1 MRRIHPERS
10 WFLHDTASSREL
22 ERLAQAEL
30 APHTLMRRAGLAAAR
45 LAQALVPHGKQVWIA
60 CGPGNNGGDGFEA
73 GCQLHQRGWSV
84 HLSWTGATHSPA
96 DALASRQRALDA
108 GLQVGQEPPAEFD
121 LAIDALLGLGGELS
135 AERPASAL
143 MLDWLERMHGS
154 GRPVLALDLPTG
166 LHADT
171 GLASFT
177 ARGGPRHT
185 LSLLTLKP
193 GLLTGQ
199 GRDLAG
205 DIWWDPLGVEISR
218 VRPTARLL
226 GADEAGAA
234 PKVRA
239 GHIGHKGLFG
249 DVLVVGGEQ
258 LQEASMAGAALLAAR
273 AALRH
278 GAGRVYVALLG
289 QPDLR
294 VDLEQPE
301 LMFRPASALRQLP
314 AQQVIVVGCGGGQ
327 AVQQILPGLLRQEQ
341 RMVLDAD
348 ALNAVAADAPLRRS
362 LTRRGRAELG
372 TVLTPHPLEAARLL
386 SCSADQVQ
394 ADRLRAAQTLAQ
406 EFACV
411 VALKGSGTV
420 IAAPGQLPVINATG
434 NARLATAGTGD
445 VLAGMVGSAMA
456 QGLTPWAA
464 TLQAVHEHGA
474 RADDWAR
481 RCPERALTASQLMD

>member
-30 APHTLMRRAGLAAAR
+30 AAHTLMRRAGLAAAR
-45 LAQALVPHGKQVWIA
+45 LAQALVPHGRRVWIA

-73 GCQLHQRGWSV
+73 ACQLRQRGWSV
-84 HLSWTGATHSPA
+84 HLSWTGATRIPG
-96 DALASRQRALDA
+96 DAQASMQRALDA
-108 GLQVGQEPPAEFD
+108 GLQIGQEAPAEFD
-121 LAIDALLGLGGELS
+121 LAIDALLGLGAELRS
-135 AERPASAL
+135 EREGTDL
-143 MLDWLERMHGS
+143 MLGWLDRMHGS
-154 GRPVLALDLPTG
+154 GRAVLALDLPTG

-171 GLASFT
+171 GQASFT
-177 ARGGPRHT
+177 AQGGPRHT

-193 GLLTGQ
+193 GLFTGQ

-205 DIWWDPLGVEISR
+205 EIWWDPLGVDVLR
-218 VRPTARLL
+218 VQPTASLL

-239 GHIGHKGLFG
+239 GHAGHKGLFG

-258 LQEASMAGAALLAAR
+258 LQGASMAGAALLAAR

-301 LMFRPASALRQLP
+301 LMFRPATALDHLP
-314 AQQVIVVGCGGGQ
+314 SQQVIVLGCGGGE
-327 AVQQILPGLLRQEQ
+327 AVGQVLAGLLRQEQ

-348 ALNAVAADAPLRRS
+348 ALNAVAAEAPLRRS
-362 LTRRGRAELG
+362 LSRRGRAGLG

-386 SCSADQVQ
+386 SCSAAQVQ
-394 ADRLRAAQTLAQ
+394 ADRLRAAQALAH

-456 QGLTPWAA
+456 QGLRPWAA
-464 TLQAVHEHGA
+464 ALQAVHAHGA

-481 RCPERALTASQLMD
+481 RWPARALTASQLMD